1 MTLLLSFECKEIWAG
16 KVRKE
21 QSQPGE
27 LEGIRACTKQL
38 LRDAKRVW
46 PWLDRFSLLSL
57 RGMSEAVGLDL
68 LKHLAFKAVAW
79 IEIVFWVY
87 KGRNYI

>member
-1 MTLLLSFECKEIWAG
+1 MLGFREDESMHLFCCRCSLSLQPELCERMTLLLSFECKEVWAG

-38 LRDAKRVW
+38 LRDAEHVW
-46 PWLDRFSLLSL
+46 P
-57 RGMSEAVGLDL
+57 
-68 LKHLAFKAVAW
+68 
-79 IEIVFWVY
+79 
-87 KGRNYI
+87 